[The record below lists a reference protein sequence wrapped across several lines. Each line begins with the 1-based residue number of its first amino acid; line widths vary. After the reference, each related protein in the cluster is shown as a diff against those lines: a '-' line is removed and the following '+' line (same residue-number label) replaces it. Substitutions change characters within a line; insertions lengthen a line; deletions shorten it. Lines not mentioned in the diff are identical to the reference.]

1 MEQCF
6 DKLYDELCKAAS
18 KENIILNEPMS
29 RHTSFHIGGPAG
41 YFVTPSDKDELCRII
56 DCCRKNK
63 ANYFILGNGS
73 NLLVSD
79 KGYDGVII
87 NTSKSLGAISVQEDM
102 IYADAGVLLS
112 KISSA
117 ALANELTGFEF
128 ASGIPGTLG
137 GAIVMNAGAYGGEMK
152 DVVVSVNAYDPN
164 TNSIVTMLPCELKFG
179 YRTSAFKELDHVV
192 LDVCLKL
199 KNGDPL
205 EIKNK
210 IDELKA
216 MRTSKQPLNYPS
228 AGSAFKRPKDNFAGK
243 LIMDA
248 GLSGFSIGDA
258 AVSKKHC
265 GFFVNLGNATA
276 SDMKKLFDEVIRTVD
291 EKFNVLL
298 EPEVCF
304 LGEF

>member
-1 MEQCF
+1 MEQCL
-6 DKLYDELCKAAS
+6 DKLYDELCRASS
-18 KENIILNEPMS
+18 KENISLNEPMS
-29 RHTSFHIGGPAG
+29 RHTSFHIGGPARF
-41 YFVTPSDKDELCRII
+41 FVTPSDKDDLRKVVN
-56 DCCRKNK
+56 CCKRNK
-63 ANYFILGNGS
+63 AKYFILGNGS
-73 NLLVSD
+73 NILVSD

-87 NTSKSLGAISVQEDM
+87 NTSKGLGGIRVQENM

-112 KISSA
+112 KISSV
-117 ALANELTGFEF
+117 ALSNKLKGFEF

-152 DVVVSVNAYDPN
+152 DVVVSVNAYDPDAN
-164 TNSIVTMLPCELKFG
+164 LIREMSQDELKFG

-199 KNGDPL
+199 EDGDPL

-243 LIMDA
+243 MIMDA

-258 AVSKKHC
+258 AVSSKHC

-276 SDMKKLFDEVIRTVD
+276 SDMKKLFEEVISRVN

>member
-199 KNGDPL
+199 KNGNPL

>member
-41 YFVTPSDKDELCRII
+41 YFVTPSDKDGLCRVV
-56 DCCRKNK
+56 DCCIKNK
-63 ANYFILGNGS
+63 IKYFILGNGS
-73 NLLVSD
+73 NILVSD

-87 NTSKSLGAISVQEDM
+87 NTSKSLINISIQGER

-117 ALANELTGFEF
+117 ALSNKLSGFEF

-137 GAIVMNAGAYGGEMK
+137 GAIMMNAGAYGGEMK
-152 DVVVSVNAYDPN
+152 DVVVSVNAYDPD
-164 TNSIVTMLPCELKFG
+164 TNSIVEMFPDELKFG
-179 YRTSAFKELDHVV
+179 YRTSAFKKLDYVV
-192 LDVCLKL
+192 LDVCLRL
-199 KNGDPL
+199 KNGDPVK
-205 EIKNK
+205 IKDK
-210 IDELKA
+210 IDELRA

-248 GLSGFSIGDA
+248 GLRGFSIGDA

-265 GFFVNLGNATA
+265 GFFINRGNATA
-276 SDMKKLFDEVIRTVD
+276 ADMKKLFDEVISIVD

>member
-29 RHTSFHIGGPAG
+29 RHTSFHIGGPAR

>member
-1 MEQCF
+1 MKQCF
-6 DKLYDELCKAAS
+6 DKIYDELCKAAS
-18 KENIILNEPMS
+18 KENIVLNEPMS
-29 RHTSFHIGGPAG
+29 RHTSFHIGGPAAA
-41 YFVTPSDKDELCRII
+41 FVTPSDKDELCRTVA
-56 DCCRKNK
+56 CCKNNNIK
-63 ANYFILGNGS
+63 YFILGNGS
-73 NLLVSD
+73 NILVSD
-79 KGYDGVII
+79 KGFDGVII
-87 NTSKSLGAISVQEDM
+87 NTSKSLISLSVDEDR

-117 ALANELTGFEF
+117 ALANKLAGFEF

-152 DVVVSVNAYDPN
+152 DVVVSVNAYDPD
-164 TNSIVTMLPCELKFG
+164 TNSIVEMSSDELKFG
-179 YRTSAFKELDHVV
+179 YRTSAFKGLDHVV
-192 LDVCLKL
+192 LDVCLRL
-199 KNGDPL
+199 KSGDPV

-276 SDMKKLFDEVIRTVD
+276 SDMKKLFDEVISRVD